1 MMKKLQR
8 ILCAD
13 DEADMRMLIKLCLEN
28 VGGYDVLVCGSGR
41 ELLDNVSDWNPDL
54 IILDAVMPL
63 MDGPQTFAQL
73 KAQDGGKHIP
83 VLFMTGKAKEA
94 EAELMA
100 SGAIGVVTKPFDPVH
115 LATDIKN
122 MWEASQN
129 G

>member
-1 MMKKLQR
+1 MKNLQR

-28 VGGYDVLVCGSGR
+28 VGGYDVMVCSSGR
-41 ELLDNVSDWNPDL
+41 ELLDNVTRWCPDL

-63 MDGPQTFAQL
+63 MDGPETFKQL
-73 KAQDGGKHIP
+73 KAREGGLHIP

-94 EAELMA
+94 EAELRA

-115 LATDIKN
+115 LAADIKGI
-122 MWEASQN
+122 WEATQN

>member
-1 MMKKLQR
+1 MKNLQR

-28 VGGYDVLVCGSGR
+28 VGGYDVMVCSSGR
-41 ELLDNVSDWNPDL
+41 ELLDNVTRWCPDL

-63 MDGPQTFAQL
+63 MDGPETFKQL
-73 KAQDGGKHIP
+73 KVREGGLHIP

-94 EAELMA
+94 EAELRA

-115 LATDIKN
+115 LAADIKGI
-122 MWEASQN
+122 WEATQN

>member
-28 VGGYDVLVCGSGR
+28 VGGYDVLVCSSGR
-41 ELLDNVSDWNPDL
+41 ELLDNVARWNPDL
-54 IILDAVMPL
+54 IILDAVMPI
-63 MDGPQTFAQL
+63 MDGPATFAQL
-73 KAQDGGKHIP
+73 KAQENSLHIP
-83 VLFMTGKAKEA
+83 VLFMTGKAKDA

-100 SGAIGVVTKPFDPVH
+100 AGAIGLVTKPFDPVH
-115 LATDIKN
+115 LAADIQN
-122 MWEASQN
+122 IWEATHN

>member
-28 VGGYDVLVCGSGR
+28 VGGYEVLVCSSGK
-41 ELLDNVSDWNPDL
+41 ELLENVTRWNPDL
-54 IILDAVMPL
+54 IVLDAVMPI
-63 MDGPQTFAQL
+63 MDGPATFAQL
-73 KAQDGGKHIP
+73 KAQENGLHAP

-100 SGAIGVVTKPFDPVH
+100 LGAIGLVTKPFDPVH
-115 LATDIKN
+115 LATDIRSI
-122 MWEASQN
+122 WESTQN